1 MNEQGTVNS
10 QIIDSV
16 ADVVTLNDG
25 IAPST
30 AFGMLDTVMT
40 ETLGMAMYNAVSRQ
54 QGSSMIGSAA
64 TTAVCAKM
72 LATPFVTEVIVTPP
86 PAPAPPP
93 PPPPSGVQPLPPV
106 PPKPPPWSASA
117 TIAAAAKEGEW
128 AIEVL
133 KAEEK
138 DSSKDAVTARASLER
153 LAVEATPSVAAGI
166 VAAAAAEAEQK
177 IRYLQI
183 QAHGPA
189 STQQAEA
196 KTSLETLAG
205 DAGAAPPP
213 PPVPPTDP
221 VKAATDDAA
230 AAIHTL
236 QQEAAGTPEP
246 ADAAKA
252 RAELKKIVKEATFVA
267 PPPPPP
273 PPPPPLS
280 AAAVRRP
287 RRQG

>member
-72 LATPFVTEVIVTPP
+72 LATPFVTEVFLPP
-86 PAPAPPP
+86 KPVPPP

-106 PPKPPPWSASA
+106 PPKPPPLTPSAI
-117 TIAAAAKEGEW
+117 IAAATKEGEW
-128 AIEVL
+128 AIDVL
-133 KAEEK
+133 RGEEK
-138 DSSKDAVTARASLER
+138 SSSKDAVTARASLEQ
-153 LAVEATPSVAAGI
+153 LAADATPSVAAGV

-177 IRYLQI
+177 IRFLQLE
-183 QAHGPA
+183 AHDSKSPD
-189 STQQAEA
+189 QKEA
-196 KTSLETLAG
+196 QTNLGILV
-205 DAGAAPPP
+205 DAANAPPP
-213 PPVPPTDP
+213 PPLSPPVDR
-221 VKAATDDAA
+221 VSVATDSAI
-230 AAIHTL
+230 AAIQAL
-236 QQEAAGTPEP
+236 QHEAADAPEP

-252 RAELKKIVKEATFVA
+252 RATLKKIAKEATYT

-273 PPPPPLS
+273 PPPAASPPEPR
-280 AAAVRRP
+280 AAKDKEES
-287 RRQG
+287 

>member
-72 LATPFVTEVIVTPP
+72 LATPFVTEVVLPP
-86 PAPAPPP
+86 KPVPPP

-106 PPKPPPWSASA
+106 PPPPPPLQPAA
-117 TIAAAAKEGEW
+117 IIAAAAKEGEW
-128 AIEVL
+128 AIDVL

-138 DSSKDAVTARASLER
+138 GSAKDAATARASLEQ

-166 VAAAAAEAEQK
+166 IAAAAADAEQK
-177 IRYLQI
+177 IAFLQF
-183 QAHGPA
+183 QAHDP
-189 STQQAEA
+189 SSPHYAEA
-196 KTSLETLAG
+196 KTSLTTLAG
-205 DAGAAPPP
+205 DASAAPPP
-213 PPVPPTDP
+213 PPPPPGDP
-221 VKAATDDAA
+221 VKAATEEAA
-230 AAIHTL
+230 AAIQIL
-236 QQEAAGTPEP
+236 QQEAAGTREP

-252 RAELKKIVKEATFVA
+252 RAELKKIAKEATFVE
-267 PPPPPP
+267 P
-273 PPPPPLS
+273 
-280 AAAVRRP
+280 AAKPAVGTPVRRP
-287 RRQG
+287 PRRKG